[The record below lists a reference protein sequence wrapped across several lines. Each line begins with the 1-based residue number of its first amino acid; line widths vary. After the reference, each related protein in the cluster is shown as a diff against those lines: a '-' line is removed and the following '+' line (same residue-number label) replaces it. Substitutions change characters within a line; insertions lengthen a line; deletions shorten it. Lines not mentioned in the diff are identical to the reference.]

1 MAQLTSLQLIAGAEL
16 SNNQGIQLNSN
27 LSTAIV
33 QYEDTNVIDPL
44 KQVYANI
51 GSANLSANTIENLV
65 ILGANS
71 CPALADSTPSTYA
84 ANIGL
89 IFGNTIFGNSTQG
102 FTGIIENVGNY
113 FLGNGDVSIFAQ
125 IFSSAQGYIITT
137 NDYILTTKNSDTWLA
152 QSFTNMNN
160 LITGSLSEVN
170 LAFREF
176 GQDLS
181 NLGNL
186 IDLANLPNLGSPLAL
201 CQQLAN
207 VAEITPA
214 INLSLISLGYNIEV
228 ISEPPTDVQE
238 LLELEKNLYEILLN
252 IKDQDLAQV
261 LDLLD
266 IALTELDN
274 MAQLL
279 NPVVIFPNSY
289 PSLTVTTVEGLRG
302 IYLPNS
308 TTINSLLKTELPDYV
323 IERFLELSLI
333 IPPDQALA
341 CQSLRTSLQQIK
353 SIENLSLNDL
363 SAAFLNTETTRD
375 LPLINQLTKPVPDSV
390 INFYNS
396 TFGTGTGVDGT
407 LVIGDMMGV
416 AAGFEFTDN
425 MTNTTAIIN
434 SLTSSGSLAN
444 LITVYDRM
452 LNTVNGVY
460 GDPVT
465 GPVVIPVGIA
475 SGTYIDADDA
485 FGNALIPNAT
495 TIISTVIS
503 NNPNETTQLN
513 QLWNDM
519 AANLIS
525 QNNNLLAA
533 DADIANLIPDQRGAV
548 LSLVNDLPGF
558 GLDIQQNGIRAF
570 VESIA
575 DLTSLGGQAII
586 GCMREGKNS
595 VTLNQVGIGVDLV
608 IPNVPTTEP
617 VAANLIPSG
626 YSESQAANLIII

>member
-27 LSTAIV
+27 LSAAIV
-33 QYEDTNVIDPL
+33 QYETTDVIDPL

-51 GSANLSANTIENLV
+51 SAANLSANTINSLI
-65 ILGANS
+65 ILGANT
-71 CPALADSTPSTYA
+71 CPALADSTPATYA

-89 IFGNTIFGNSTQG
+89 IFGNTIYGNSTQG
-102 FTGIIENVGNY
+102 FTGIIQDVGNY
-113 FLGNGDVSIFAQ
+113 FLGNGDVSVFAQ

-170 LAFREF
+170 LAFETF

-181 NLGNL
+181 QLGFL
-186 IDLANLPNLGSPLAL
+186 IDLANLANLGSPLAL

-207 VAEITPA
+207 VAEVIPV
-214 INLSLISLGYNIEV
+214 IELSLSAAGYDIDV
-228 ISEPPTDVQE
+228 ISQPPDNISDLWQ
-238 LLELEKNLYEILLN
+238 LEKTLYEILLN
-252 IKDQDLAQV
+252 VKDQDLAQV
-261 LDLLD
+261 LDILD
-266 IALTELDN
+266 ITLTGLDN

-279 NPVVIFPNSY
+279 NPVVILPNSY
-289 PSLTVTTVEGLRG
+289 ASLTVSTVEGLRG

-308 TTINSLLKTELPDYV
+308 GTVNSLLKTELPDYV
-323 IERFLELSLI
+323 IERFQDLSLI

-341 CQSLRTSLQQIK
+341 CQALRVSLQQIK
-353 SIENLSLNDL
+353 SIENLSLPQL
-363 SAAFLNTETTRD
+363 SQAFLNTETTRD

-396 TFGTGTGVDGT
+396 TFGTGSGVDGT

-416 AAGFEFTDN
+416 SAGFEFTTD

-434 SLTSSGSLAN
+434 SLTASGSLAN

-452 LNTVNGVY
+452 LNTVDGVY
-460 GDPVT
+460 GDPVI
-465 GPVVIPVGIA
+465 GPVIIPAGIA

-495 TIISTVIS
+495 SIISTVVS
-503 NNPNETTQLN
+503 VNPTETTQLN
-513 QLWNDM
+513 QLWNGM
-519 AANLIS
+519 AADLIS
-525 QNNNLLAA
+525 QNNNLLSANV
-533 DADIANLIPDQRGAV
+533 DIANLILDQRSAV
-548 LSLVNDLPGF
+548 LSLVNDLPSF
-558 GLDIQQNGIRAF
+558 GIDTQQNGVRAF
-570 VESIA
+570 VEAIA

-595 VTLNQVGIGVDLV
+595 ITLNQVGIGIDLT
-608 IPNVPTTEP
+608 IPNTPTAEP
-617 VAANLIPSG
+617 VSAELIPSG
-626 YSESQAANLIII
+626 YTESQAANLIIV